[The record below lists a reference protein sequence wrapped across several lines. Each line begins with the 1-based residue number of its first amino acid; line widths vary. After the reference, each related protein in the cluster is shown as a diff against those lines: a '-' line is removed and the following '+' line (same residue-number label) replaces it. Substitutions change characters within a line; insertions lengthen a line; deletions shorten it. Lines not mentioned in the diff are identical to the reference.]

1 MSLNDGYQVYFQLKN
16 SQGEVKGE
24 TLSMA
29 SNNDDVTDA
38 RIFEWADVRT
48 IGVGDV
54 EEDVMLH
61 MTVQTEQVGITKG
74 KPIATGQ
81 VNLNEVLYIKKDAKG
96 SSKGGCK
103 VKMELVGL
111 DGASELVVNLK
122 FTPVEKAPVAE
133 AEPVQELEET
143 KNNYAIPNEEDEE
156 ENSQE
161 KNAEDEEKD
170 AEDEEKDDE
179 RADEDEEEDPR
190 DEDDEDL

>member
-1 MSLNDGYQVYFQLKN
+1 
-16 SQGEVKGE
+16 
-24 TLSMA
+24 MA

-81 VNLNEVLYIKKDAKG
+81 VNLNDVLYIKKDAKG
-96 SSKGGCK
+96 GSKGGCK

>member
-1 MSLNDGYQVYFQLKN
+1 
-16 SQGEVKGE
+16 
-24 TLSMA
+24 MA

-81 VNLNEVLYIKKDAKG
+81 VNLNDVLYIKKDAKG

-170 AEDEEKDDE
+170 AEEEEKDDE
-179 RADEDEEEDPR
+179 RADEDEEDPR